1 LKLSVVIPAYNEE
14 RTLAGVVARVRA
26 IVTPG
31 WEREIVVV
39 DDGSTDGTSA
49 VVAAIAGPDLA
60 ARRLETNRG
69 KGAALRAGFA
79 AATGEFIVIQDADSE
94 YDPADLPSLLDAL
107 RAGGADAAYGSRILG
122 SNPKS
127 YFSYYWGGRL
137 LTAIFN
143 VVYGQRLTD
152 VTTCYK
158 VFRRKDALELGLTC
172 DGFEFCEELT
182 ARLVR
187 SGRRIVEAPI
197 TYAPRSIAEGK
208 KIRWHDGLTAIWT
221 MVRLRFSSGAPRR

>member
-1 LKLSVVIPAYNEE
+1 MKLSVVIPAFNEE
-14 RTLAGVVARVRA
+14 RTLADIVGRVRA
-26 IVTPG
+26 IETPG
-31 WEREIVVV
+31 WEREIIVV
-39 DDGSTDGTSA
+39 DDGSIDGTPGVIASL
-49 VVAAIAGPDLA
+49 AGPDLT
-60 ARRLETNRG
+60 ARRQAPNRG
-69 KGAALRAGFA
+69 KGAALRVGFA
-79 AATGEFIVIQDADSE
+79 AATGDFIVIQDADSE
-94 YDPADLPSLLDAL
+94 YDPADLPALLDAL
-107 RAGGADAAYGSRILG
+107 RASGADAAYGSRILG

-143 VVYGQRLTD
+143 LVYGQRLTD

-158 VFRRKDALELGLTC
+158 IFRLEDALELGLAC

-187 SGRRIVEAPI
+187 AGRRIVEAPI

-221 MVRLRFSSGAPRR
+221 MLRLRFAPNPPRR